1 MSIDDAQGNGSA
13 ETARR
18 PARPAEQPPDTGA
31 PPHPR
36 RPAPSDG
43 GAACEPSTR
52 RHAPAGHGGGP
63 AADPACAKANTHH
76 AFAKANTAGR
86 PLPHDRSHPADGPD
100 RPGPAPA
107 DQPDPEDRHRLT
119 VLTGLAALSL
129 DAMASVAYGPEAIV
143 LVLAAAGAHGL
154 GYTLPVTLAIAALL
168 AVLVASYRQVI
179 AAFPDG
185 GGAYAVARRY
195 LGRRTSLVA
204 AASLVL
210 DYVLN
215 AAVAV
220 TAGVA
225 ALTSA
230 FPELYAYRLWLCL
243 GVLALITGVNLRGIV
258 DSARAFV
265 VPTAVFVLA
274 ILTVVVVGL
283 FRDAPLSTGASA
295 GHEAVLADNASTV
308 GVLLL
313 LKAFASGCSA
323 LTGVE
328 AIANAVPSFRAPA
341 ARRARRAEVA
351 LGVVLGAM
359 LIGLSVLISRFHLQ
373 PVAEVTVLAQ
383 LTDASLG
390 HGSGFYVVQFA
401 TMTLLALSA
410 NTSFGGLPVLLK
422 LLARDNYLPHVFAL
436 RADRQVH
443 RYGVLALAL
452 VAALLVVCSGG
463 DTNTLVPLFAIGV
476 FVGFTLAQTGMVL
489 HWRHQPAA
497 RGRVGKMALGA
508 VGALLTGVSAVVVT
522 GTKFRDGAW
531 FIVIALPL
539 IVLAFEAVH
548 QAYGRIGEQLGLGRV
563 PEPPRR
569 APSLVVVPVADLS
582 TVTSEALAAAGS
594 LGDEVVAVTVHH
606 GDPEGR
612 HAVELLGRDWELWR
626 PGVPLVELCSPKR
639 ELGRPI
645 AGYVRVLAADRPGWR
660 ITVLIPEVEPARPWH
675 RLLHNQRGSVVA
687 HAVRRDTDAVI
698 CRLRTR
704 LAPRHPAA
712 RPPAAAAPGSP
723 APGSPAAVPRPR

>member
-1 MSIDDAQGNGSA
+1 MFSDARRTGTPGAARAAVSSPSTTAPAPAAETSRAEDDA
-13 ETARR
+13 
-18 PARPAEQPPDTGA
+18 GA
-31 PPHPR
+31 
-36 RPAPSDG
+36 D
-43 GAACEPSTR
+43 
-52 RHAPAGHGGGP
+52 AGP
-63 AADPACAKANTHH
+63 ADPA
-76 AFAKANTAGR
+76 
-86 PLPHDRSHPADGPD
+86 
-100 RPGPAPA
+100 
-107 DQPDPEDRHRLT
+107 DRHRLT
-119 VLTGLAALSL
+119 TLTGLAALSL

-143 LVLAAAGAHGL
+143 LVLAAAGARGL
-154 GYTLPVTLAIAALL
+154 GYTVPVTLAIAALL

-185 GGAYAVARRY
+185 GGAYAVARRH
-195 LGRRTSLVA
+195 LGRRASLVA

-230 FPELYAYRLWLCL
+230 YPGLHDDRLWLCL
-243 GVLALITGVNLRGIV
+243 GVLALVTGVNLRGVV
-258 DSARAFV
+258 DSARAFL
-265 VPTAVFVLA
+265 VPTAVFVCA
-274 ILTVVVVGL
+274 VLTVITAGL
-283 FRDAPLSTGASA
+283 LRDAPLSTEASA
-295 GHEAVLADNASTV
+295 GHAAVLADDATTV

-341 ARRARRAEVA
+341 ARRAQRAEVV

-359 LIGLSVLISRFHLQ
+359 LIGLSVLIARFELR
-373 PVAEVTVLAQ
+373 PVAGVTVLAQ

-390 HGSGFYVVQFA
+390 HGFGFYVVQFA

-422 LLARDNYLPHVFAL
+422 LLARDHYLPHVFGL

-443 RYGVLALAL
+443 RYGVLTLAA
-452 VAALLVVCSGG
+452 VAALLLVGSGG

-489 HWRHQPAA
+489 HWHRRPGT
-497 RGRVGKMALGA
+497 RGRRARMVLNGL
-508 VGALLTGVSAVVVT
+508 GALLTGVSAVVVT
-522 GTKFRDGAW
+522 ATKFADGAW
-531 FIVIALPL
+531 FVVVALPL
-539 IVLAFEAVH
+539 IVLAFEAVRR
-548 QAYGRIGEQLGLGRV
+548 AYERIGRQLGLGRI
-563 PEPPRR
+563 PDPPHR
-569 APSLVVVPVADLS
+569 APSLVVVPVSGLS
-582 TVTSEALAAAGS
+582 ALTSEALAAAVS

-606 GDPEGR
+606 GDAEDR
-612 HAVELLGRDWELWR
+612 RAVEALRRDWELWR
-626 PGVPLVELCSPKR
+626 PGVPLVALDWARR
-639 ELGRPI
+639 EVGRPV
-645 AGYVRVLAADRPGWR
+645 AAYVREVSADRPDWR

-675 RLLHNQRGSVVA
+675 RLLHNRRGGVVA
-687 HAVRRDTDAVI
+687 HAVHRETDAVI

-704 LAPRHPAA
+704 LT
-712 RPPAAAAPGSP
+712 S
-723 APGSPAAVPRPR
+723 PRPASAATSGVRWFGRPGVGWFGQREGR